1 MDLDEGKFT
10 HLNALLDQ
18 TTIYSKFLSEQM
30 EGLDEEEGLKP
41 AKKKAK
47 TDGGGKGDGSG
58 AALTETQKLLPLMTV
73 DMRDYQL
80 KGVRWLIA
88 LYQNG
93 LNGEDDATTK
103 GGGERGGGRRDGE

>member
-30 EGLDEEEGLKP
+30 EGLDEEEGRP

-47 TDGGGKGDGSG
+47 TEGKSG
-58 AALTETQKLLPLMTV
+58 RVTAPHRVGHHLCRLALLSTCSTRIHSTQLACDPVTPPRLEAF
-73 DMRDYQL
+73 D
-80 KGVRWLIA
+80 
-88 LYQNG
+88 
-93 LNGEDDATTK
+93 
-103 GGGERGGGRRDGE
+103 